1 MLVNITT
8 MAELDIEGIV
18 RKKYFITYI
27 CCTIVIA
34 AGLIIFLYGIQSL
47 PQSIPID
54 NRDLLQY
61 QSTKSSEQQAA
72 DLRKY
77 QMETSQFKLAISGVG
92 VLIFG
97 VCLAV
102 YYSNRATQEVDSL
115 YEAQNYRN
123 RRDAEEKLRRDILKQ
138 QEQQK
143 EQQKQKQQQ
152 ENKTNNVTF
161 STLPVVP
168 PPVKLPKPETVAGKF
183 SYYPANYRNGML
195 RIYPNN
201 LEATPSS

>member
-1 MLVNITT
+1 

-18 RKKYFITYI
+18 RKKYFRTYI

-61 QSTKSSEQQAA
+61 QSTKTSEQQAA

-77 QMETSQFKLAISGVG
+77 QMETSQFKIAISGVG
-92 VLIFG
+92 ILIFG

-102 YYSNRATQEVDSL
+102 YYSNRANQEVDSL
-115 YEAQNYRN
+115 YETVRRRNQNNTVINLPLHRQTP
-123 RRDAEEKLRRDILKQ
+123 EQKPEQ
-138 QEQQK
+138 TQEQ
-143 EQQKQKQQQ
+143 EQKQEQKQ
-152 ENKTNNVTF
+152 ENKINNVTL
-161 STLPVVP
+161 SQA
-168 PPVKLPKPETVAGKF
+168 PKFTVAIPITQTPAAKY
-183 SYYPANYRNGML
+183 SYYPPNYRSAML
-195 RIYPNN
+195 RIYPEN
-201 LEATPSS
+201 